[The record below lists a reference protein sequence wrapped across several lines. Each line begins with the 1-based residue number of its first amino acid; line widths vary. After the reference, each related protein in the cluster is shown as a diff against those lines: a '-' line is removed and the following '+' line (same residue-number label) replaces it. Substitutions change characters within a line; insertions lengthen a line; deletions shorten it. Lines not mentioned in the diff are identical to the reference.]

1 MSLQPFPEIIDVRKF
16 FSQQAHIK
24 ASLPLNSL
32 KRLEKYL
39 NKAEEYCSLEIEVD
53 LEFIQGDESM
63 FILAGK
69 MKGALFLS
77 CQRCLQGVEYKLS
90 TDFRVQVLDELK
102 VSGDRELAEDELEVV
117 LSLEGKLDLLAL
129 VEDEVILSLPFVIYH
144 DEADCNQVLVDLQVS
159 SRQKIEPEAFAELG
173 VLKNQLKSGK
183 DEVK

>member
-1 MSLQPFPEIIDVRKF
+1 MSLQPFPEIRGVRKL

-24 ASLPLNSL
+24 ASLPLYSL

-39 NKAEEYCSLEIEVD
+39 NKAEEYCSSEIEVD
-53 LEFIQGDESM
+53 LEFIQGDENR
-63 FILAGK
+63 FILAGE

-77 CQRCLQGVEYKLS
+77 CQRCLQGVKYRLS
-90 TDFRVQVLDELK
+90 SDFRVQVLDELK

-129 VEDEVILSLPFVIYH
+129 VEDEVILSLPLVIYH
-144 DEADCNQVLVDLQVS
+144 DETDCNQSLVDLQVS
-159 SRQKIEPEAFAELG
+159 SRQKVESKAFAELE

-183 DEVK
+183 DKVK